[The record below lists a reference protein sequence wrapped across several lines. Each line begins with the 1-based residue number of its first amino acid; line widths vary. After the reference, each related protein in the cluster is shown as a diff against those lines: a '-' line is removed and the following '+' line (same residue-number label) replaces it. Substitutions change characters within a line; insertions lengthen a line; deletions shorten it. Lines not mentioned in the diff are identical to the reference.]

1 MTPQQI
7 INDVARYY
15 GITSDQLIHGDRH
28 RKFSDPRHVA
38 AYCLRVNLR
47 MSYATIGSML
57 GGKCHATIMYSVN
70 KVSGWMSLPRLNPAA
85 IHGDTTSPSTPT
97 DASRSAHVW
106 RVRSICIPA
115 T

>member
-1 MTPQQI
+1 MTTQQI

-38 AYCLRVNLR
+38 AYCMRVNLR

-57 GGKCHATIMYSVN
+57 GGKCHATIMYACRKVEACMKYPPINPDAVN
-70 KVSGWMSLPRLNPAA
+70 
-85 IHGDTTSPSTPT
+85 
-97 DASRSAHVW
+97 
-106 RVRSICIPA
+106 CINQIKS
-115 T
+115 